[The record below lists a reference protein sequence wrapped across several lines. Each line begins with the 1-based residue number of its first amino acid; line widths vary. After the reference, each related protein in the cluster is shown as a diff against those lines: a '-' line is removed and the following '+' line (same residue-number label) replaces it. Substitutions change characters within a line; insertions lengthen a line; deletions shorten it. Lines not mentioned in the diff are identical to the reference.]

1 MRDGKLV
8 ECDGIDAIKV
18 WIEKI
23 LRTEKNRYKIY
34 DGTDYGCQIEDLIIG
49 NTYSF
54 EFTDSELKREIEEA
68 LLQNPKIIAISKF
81 LITRNKNSVTVEL
94 EVNTNDT
101 GGNTVTVTF

>member
-34 DGTDYGCQIEDLIIG
+34 DGTDYGCQIED
-49 NTYSF
+49 
-54 EFTDSELKREIEEA
+54 
-68 LLQNPKIIAISKF
+68 
-81 LITRNKNSVTVEL
+81 
-94 EVNTNDT
+94 
-101 GGNTVTVTF
+101 

>member
-1 MRDGKLV
+1 MFPNSRNIAVSAQNIKQPGTKSYLFNFNRGDFAVRDGKLV

-54 EFTDSELKREIEEA
+54 EFTDSELS
-68 LLQNPKIIAISKF
+68 LPQLN
-81 LITRNKNSVTVEL
+81 L
-94 EVNTNDT
+94 E
-101 GGNTVTVTF
+101 FRRHRR